1 MSFET
6 ALVELANARGGGQ
19 RGNRAAVSMLE
30 SALNSGRIQPHDVSL
45 LALAHACYGDD
56 WYRQLHAEQTGRPQ
70 SVAMIEAG
78 DSGGAG
84 AMNSTLF
91 PNLTGQL
98 LFSVMLPE
106 YEAPD
111 FLASRLAETIRT
123 RLKTEVIPGLSS
135 IGNQIQ
141 EVGEG
146 QPFGTMGF
154 SENTLTTAE
163 TKKRGGV
170 IKVTKE
176 AVFHGQDG
184 QILRKA
190 RMAGE
195 AMGLDKEER
204 VLDMVLG
211 DTGISGLYNRNG
223 TTYNTYLNAGA
234 YVNSGTTALTDF
246 SSLEAAYDLQ
256 VDITDPDTGKRIRWR
271 PTALLCVPQIEQE
284 ALRITGATMLG
295 YESDPSAAANRQ
307 TMGPNLPR
315 YRMPV
320 LSSPIVYD
328 RVRTKIQTQ
337 NAAKA
342 KAFWWI
348 GNFMKAFAYME
359 NWGMQVSQAA
369 RNSDAAFYNDV
380 EYAFKVSEK
389 GNAQVMDPRHVV
401 RMGDT
406 TA

>member
-6 ALVELANARGGGQ
+6 ALVDLGKARGD
-19 RGNRAAVSMLE
+19 RAARNMLE
-30 SALNSGRIQPHDVSL
+30 AAITQGRVQAQDVSL
-45 LALAHACYGDD
+45 LGLAHACYGDA
-56 WYRQLHAEQTGRPQ
+56 WYRNLQASVMGAPSPVQLL
-70 SVAMIEAG
+70 EA
-78 DSGGAG
+78 DSAAG
-84 AMNSTLF
+84 SMNSTLF

-98 LFSVMLPE
+98 LFNAMLPE

-111 FLASRLAETIRT
+111 LLGGRLAETIRT
-123 RLKTEVIPGLSS
+123 RLKTELIPGLSS
-135 IGNQIQ
+135 LGNQIR

-146 QPFGTMGF
+146 QPFEAMGF
-154 SENTLTTAE
+154 SENYLQTAQ

-176 AVFHGQDG
+176 AVFHDQTGM
-184 QILRKA
+184 ILRKA

-195 AMGLDKEER
+195 AMALDKEER
-204 VLDMVLG
+204 ILDMVIG

-223 TTYNTYLNAGA
+223 TTYNTYLTSGA
-234 YVNSGTTALTDF
+234 YVNSGTTALTDHT
-246 SSLEAAYDLQ
+246 SLEAAYDLF
-256 VDITDPDTGKRIRWR
+256 VDITDPDTGKRLRWR
-271 PTALLCVPQIEQE
+271 PTALLCVPHIEQE

-295 YESDPSAAANRQ
+295 FESDPSSAANRV
-307 TMGPNLPR
+307 TRGPNLQR

-320 LSSPIVYD
+320 LTSEILYD
-328 RVRTKIQTQ
+328 RVRTKIQKN
-337 NAAKA
+337 NATKA
-342 KAFWWI
+342 KAFWWV
-348 GNFMKAFAYME
+348 GNFMKAFSYME
-359 NWGMQVSQAA
+359 NWAMQISQAA

-389 GNAQVMDPRHVV
+389 GIAQVQDPRHVI